1 LGRAAQALDAF
12 DLSARGT
19 TFALV
24 FAFTALRGSVLS
36 KEIWM
41 NSILKFVGA
50 AASLLVASMGT
61 AFATGTPIPEPGTI
75 ALVALGVAG
84 VALFAKRKK

>member
-1 LGRAAQALDAF
+1 VLDASGV
-12 DLSARGT
+12 SAHGT
-19 TFALV
+19 AVAFAR
-24 FAFTALRGSVLS
+24 AFTALRGSVLP

-61 AFATGTPIPEPGTI
+61 ALAAPTPLPEPGTI

-84 VALFAKRKK
+84 VAFFAKRKK